1 MIGDYRNCYCF
12 GLILF
17 VTLLFADKV
26 NGQQTEANETGILT
40 GKRITTSKINH
51 SFLSR
56 CKFKYKFLMSKTVL
70 ISQKYSN
77 YLNKRN
83 SLKQID

>member
-40 GKRITTSKINH
+40 GNRFTISKIIH
-51 SFLSR
+51 
-56 CKFKYKFLMSKTVL
+56 
-70 ISQKYSN
+70 
-77 YLNKRN
+77 
-83 SLKQID
+83 